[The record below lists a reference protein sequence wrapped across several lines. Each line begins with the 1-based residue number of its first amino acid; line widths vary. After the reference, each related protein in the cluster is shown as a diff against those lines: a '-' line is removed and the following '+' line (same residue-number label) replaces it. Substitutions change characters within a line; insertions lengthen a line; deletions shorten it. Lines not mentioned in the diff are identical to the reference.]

1 MPAGRQNGF
10 SLSLVFLHTFVRN
23 LETPQEW
30 SGIHMYKVLIL
41 QYLYRYLACYP
52 ESNTRVCGLNIENK
66 ILALTVFL
74 NCNWSHCVKLLQFL
88 FSNKLCIYLNVIGL
102 GRGFKNAPKGKCRV
116 PVCNRWREGSLVETL
131 SAGFGS
137 TFWSC
142 TNSVINW
149 EEEEGG
155 EQSKAEKKKK

>member
-1 MPAGRQNGF
+1 MTELRAPAQGFGENVTAVMPAGRQNGF

-74 NCNWSHCVKLLQFL
+74 NCN
-88 FSNKLCIYLNVIGL
+88 
-102 GRGFKNAPKGKCRV
+102 
-116 PVCNRWREGSLVETL
+116 
-131 SAGFGS
+131 
-137 TFWSC
+137 
-142 TNSVINW
+142 
-149 EEEEGG
+149 
-155 EQSKAEKKKK
+155 